1 MNQKTALIISAGA
14 TAFMLFTAGAVIRAT
29 SQPQTVA
36 AQAAS
41 TVAPVAT
48 IAAPATSVT
57 AQQYTQLINEA
68 NARIQQLKYENA
80 MLQLQAGQTTAGSAA
95 SVSNAPAASQITAD
109 AAAQVALNVAPGTQ
123 LMSTPELVNFQGTT
137 AFEVVL
143 NTGSVYIDAGSGQ
156 LLYSAATQQQQQ
168 NLTSFEQGEHH
179 EEHEDHEDHD

>member
-14 TAFMLFTAGAVIRAT
+14 TAFMLFTAGAVIRVT

-36 AQAAS
+36 AQTVS
-41 TVAPVAT
+41 TVAPV
-48 IAAPATSVT
+48 ATSVT

-68 NARIQQLKYENA
+68 NARIQQLKNENA
-80 MLQLQAGQTTAGSAA
+80 MLQQQAGQTPAGSAA
-95 SVSNAPAASQITAD
+95 TVSNVPAAGQITAD
-109 AAAQVALNVAPGTQ
+109 AAAQAALNAAPGAQ

-156 LLYSAATQQQQQ
+156 LLYSAATQQ
-168 NLTSFEQGEHH
+168 LSVTSFEQGEHH
-179 EEHEDHEDHD
+179 EEHEEHD